1 MNDYCPFIIY
11 LFYLILDFC
20 VLILFK
26 WKITAKPHI
35 VSPGLPSM
43 ELEPRAAE
51 HGFGRQ
57 GGGARPGPASGC
69 RQPPRARPCRPAGAP
84 KPIKFH
90 WFWRGRETL
99 QDRDRIVYTALAQAQ
114 IRGVRKDKEFL
125 MFLTC
130 RRPPPP
136 PHLLLALNFDT

>member
-11 LFYLILDFC
+11 IFCLMLDFC

-57 GGGARPGPASGC
+57 GGG
-69 RQPPRARPCRPAGAP
+69 PAGAGFRLP
-84 KPIKFH
+84 AALPDSPRRPARAQEPMNSLGFGGVEKPCKTMISAH
-90 WFWRGRETL
+90 TP
-99 QDRDRIVYTALAQAQ
+99 ALALAR
-114 IRGVRKDKEFL
+114 IRGGAKRQGIPYVFD
-125 MFLTC
+125 MPQTPSSST
-130 RRPPPP
+130 PPPSSE
-136 PHLLLALNFDT
+136 L